1 MQKCSRKFEFGHEKR
16 GVGFMSF
23 IFFILKTTSMY
34 SGPYL
39 GFKCNFC
46 FFFFANALFWASGN
60 NLGLKHPAN
69 SCNRFSYAAG
79 VQVKPKCCRALEVA
93 KWP

>member
-46 FFFFANALFWASGN
+46 FFFLQMPYFG
-60 NLGLKHPAN
+60 
-69 SCNRFSYAAG
+69 R
-79 VQVKPKCCRALEVA
+79 QVTI
-93 KWP
+93 WD